1 MARLTPLETA
11 VMGAMAWD
19 LGDLAPDLAGQ
30 VEESLP
36 GVRRNTGVGL
46 YTELIVDRH
55 RPAPARRAT
64 GLFGTV
70 HAVVGDLAD
79 PVGFQVELRDGRLM
93 ALHGQSYGQDT
104 RHIDFGATP
113 FEDVFIVDDQGE
125 SIPYDPVALMP
136 ESPLLALQRHDD
148 PLPVDDPSYGPLH
161 PEPKPGPPSLPV
173 TGLANIVIV
182 AAYVL
187 VAAAMLVAVFVARI
201 SWIFAFMFA
210 AWAHKILSGKRV
222 RQWLQATLNRAPASM
237 GNVTT
242 FTERKQKTGPARK
255 PRQSIETWP

>member
-36 GVRRNTGVGL
+36 GVRRNTGAGL

-55 RPAPARRAT
+55 RPAPAQRAN

-70 HAVVGDLAD
+70 HAMVGDLAE
-79 PVGFQVELRDGRLM
+79 PIGFQVELRDGRLL

-104 RHIDFGATP
+104 RHIDFGAAP

-148 PLPVDDPSYGPLH
+148 PLPGNDE
-161 PEPKPGPPSLPV
+161 PEPPMSV
-173 TGLANIVIV
+173 TGSANV
-182 AAYVL
+182 ALTIAYALIGV
-187 VAAAMLVAVFVARI
+187 AMLIGVFVLRM
-201 SWIFAFMFA
+201 SWVFTLVLGG
-210 AWAHKILSGKRV
+210 WAMKLLASKRV

-237 GNVTT
+237 GNVTSDT
-242 FTERKQKTGPARK
+242 SHSSTPLSTLNRPSRRARAV
-255 PRQSIETWP
+255 R